1 MAPVGGAQARGARA
15 ERDGTSESQSQR
27 TAGQGRNDMGDQ
39 AKWLKLKGI
48 LNEITDSLAG
58 VQEEG
63 VREKIRSKV
72 VLAARAADALYGQTV
87 SQAHNTM
94 VKLVK
99 EMDKK
104 MDALR
109 ERRGRAPGPKSQQRT
124 RPVRLLG
131 SSIRSTSCSQ
141 GAPHNGPGAS
151 RGGS

>member
-1 MAPVGGAQARGARA
+1 MAPVGGAKARGARA
-15 ERDGTSESQSQR
+15 ERDTSESQSQR

-87 SQAHNTM
+87 SQALNTM
-94 VKLVK
+94 VKLAK
-99 EMDKK
+99 EMEKK
-104 MDALR
+104 LDALV
-109 ERRGRAPGPKSQQRT
+109 GNAGAQKS
-124 RPVRLLG
+124 
-131 SSIRSTSCSQ
+131 RSW
-141 GAPHNGPGAS
+141 AEVAA
-151 RGGS
+151 

>member
-15 ERDGTSESQSQR
+15 ERDDTSESQSQR

-72 VLAARAADALYGQTV
+72 VLAARVADALYG
-87 SQAHNTM
+87 
-94 VKLVK
+94 
-99 EMDKK
+99 
-104 MDALR
+104 
-109 ERRGRAPGPKSQQRT
+109 
-124 RPVRLLG
+124 
-131 SSIRSTSCSQ
+131 
-141 GAPHNGPGAS
+141 
-151 RGGS
+151 